1 MYLKKDHIHS
11 WKDHKQYKY
20 NIDFTPNRMKM
31 QNMAKGDDWIFKEYA
46 QPRREIISQIKP
58 PYSEKDLAT
67 VFVDTLEY
75 PFYEKMVRISWLI
88 FSDLVTIWE
97 RVEMSIKLGRI
108 IDSPSKAIKVKN
120 PRSKEPEEEDLDDV
134 NHD

>member
-1 MYLKKDHIHS
+1 MALHAYNDKLLIHLFQDSLTETTLSWYMYLKKDHIHS

-46 QPRREIISQIKP
+46 QPRREITSQIKP
-58 PYSEKDLAT
+58 PYSEKELAT

-75 PFYEKMVRISWLI
+75 PFYEKMVRIS
-88 FSDLVTIWE
+88 
-97 RVEMSIKLGRI
+97 
-108 IDSPSKAIKVKN
+108 
-120 PRSKEPEEEDLDDV
+120 
-134 NHD
+134 